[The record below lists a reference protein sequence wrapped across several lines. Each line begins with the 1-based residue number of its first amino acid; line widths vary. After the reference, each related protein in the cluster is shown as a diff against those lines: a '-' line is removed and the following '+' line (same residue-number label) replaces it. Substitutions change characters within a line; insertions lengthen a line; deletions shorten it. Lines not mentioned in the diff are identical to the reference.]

1 MVDIEKMI
9 YDSFYYI
16 KVTEE
21 LKSREREFGKAVDN
35 LYQTFSKEQ
44 EKMFDDVIELKL
56 DEEEMLEMKLIRFVL
71 DIIRAIF
78 GAPAQNVSSEIKGER
93 DTI

>member
-16 KVTEE
+16 KVAEE
-21 LKSREREFGKAVDN
+21 LKSRERELGKAVEN

-78 GAPAQNVSSEIKGER
+78 GAPAQNVSSEIKVKE
-93 DTI
+93 I

>member
-16 KVTEE
+16 KVAEE
-21 LKSREREFGKAVDN
+21 LKSRERELGKAVEN

-56 DEEEMLEMKLIRFVL
+56 DQEEMLEMKLIRFVL

-78 GAPAQNVSSEIKGER
+78 GAPAQNVSSEIKVKE
-93 DTI
+93 I